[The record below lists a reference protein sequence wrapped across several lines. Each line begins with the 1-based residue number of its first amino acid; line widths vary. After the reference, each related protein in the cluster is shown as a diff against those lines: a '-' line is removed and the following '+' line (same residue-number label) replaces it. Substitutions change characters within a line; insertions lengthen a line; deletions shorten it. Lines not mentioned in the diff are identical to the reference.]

1 MTHVAR
7 SHEALERRDK
17 WDSLTSLAELV
28 ETVSKDAKDTA
39 AKLNEARLLLVMA
52 DDIIRKGTFHPSVQ
66 QQVAGVRGQI
76 RRFK

>member
-1 MTHVAR
+1 MTHAAR
-7 SHEALERRDK
+7 SHEALERRDQ
-17 WDSLTSLAELV
+17 WDALTNLSELV
-28 ETVSKDAKDTA
+28 EVVSKDAKRIA
-39 AKLNEARLLLVMA
+39 AELAEARLLLVMA